1 LTIASGSSHSYGTS
15 FDSIGTAWIENALGT
30 GSVTLWARD
39 EINKAPFFFPF
50 ASGTIEWE
58 VVMESNQPG
67 AHTIKAWLLD
77 SRGSISNVVEFVVEI
92 RAYRPL

>member
-1 LTIASGSSHSYGTS
+1 MRDTGGMGKLTPSPVVL
-15 FDSIGTAWIENALGT
+15 DLGE
-30 GSVTLWARD
+30 D
-39 EINKAPFFFPF
+39 EDNTAPFFFPF

-67 AHTIKAWLLD
+67 AHTIKAWLED